1 MVNEKGKE
9 KFFSTWALLIHKFLS
24 VSVAMLSEN
33 HIHDDNGRI
42 FGCVM
47 SDKGKTIILYNNER
61 CSLLFTHPDESP
73 QKRGSEQYINY
84 LWRFSLG
91 SKAIVALLNCPFVS
105 RALGRKEVQ
114 QTFLCS
120 LFLLFAVSEI
130 CVFSSEQDVKGL
142 IRDLVIT
149 NVLRKQILF
158 DWNYGS
164 LMGGDVKDG
173 WEDIRK
179 FSRCF
184 CSLEC

>member
-42 FGCVM
+42 FGYVM

-130 CVFSSEQDVKGL
+130 CVRFVGARREGPYKRSCDNKCVAKTDTFRLKLWVFNGGWCW
-142 IRDLVIT
+142 RR
-149 NVLRKQILF
+149 LRGHKEILKMF
-158 DWNYGS
+158 
-164 LMGGDVKDG
+164 L
-173 WEDIRK
+173 
-179 FSRCF
+179 
-184 CSLEC
+184 